1 MKDFYTTL
9 LFDADGT
16 LLDFPRSEYEALS
29 DVLAVF
35 GIPDTEENHRIYS
48 AANDEQWKLLEKRLV
63 TRSELRINRFRNF
76 LERIGFTASPSEMA
90 DVYMRA
96 LATKSY
102 LLDGALEVC
111 RTLAANHDL
120 YIITNGFR
128 VIQHGRFDPTP
139 IAPLFRDV
147 FISEDIGAE
156 KPSPVFFDYVK
167 HHISGFDPAKT
178 LVIGDSLSSDIA
190 GGIAAGLDV
199 CWFNPS
205 EIETPENMKI
215 DYTIGKLSDLLR
227 ITER

>member
-1 MKDFYTTL
+1 MKDFYKTL

-16 LLDFPRSEYEALS
+16 LLDFNRSEYEALS

-35 GIPDTEENHRIYS
+35 GIPDTAENHRIYS
-48 AANDEQWKLLEKRLV
+48 AANAEQWKLLERQLV
-63 TRSELRINRFRNF
+63 TKGELRVNRFRNF
-76 LERIGFTASPSEMA
+76 LERIGFTASPAEMA

-96 LATKSY
+96 LASKSY
-102 LLDGALEVC
+102 LLDGAFEVC
-111 RTLAANHDL
+111 RALAVNHDL

-128 VIQHGRFDPTP
+128 TIQHGRFDPTP
-139 IAPLFRDV
+139 LAPLFRDI

-167 HHISGFDPAKT
+167 CHIPGIDAAKT

-190 GGIAAGLDV
+190 GGIAAGFDV

-205 EIETPENMKI
+205 GNEAPPELKI
-215 DYTIGKLSDLLR
+215 NYTIDKLSDILR